1 MEWHDKLI
9 ELNRRHEE
17 FEREREARKQA
28 EQQAATAQQTT
39 PDLIR
44 QAMAETHQ
52 TTSKATIPL
61 NGAAVLR
68 AALAGGPGTINGG
81 ATE

>member
-1 MEWHDKLI
+1 LWTQP
-9 ELNRRHEE
+9 E
-17 FEREREARKQA
+17 FEREREVRKQA
-28 EQQAATAQQTT
+28 EQQAAMAQLTT

-44 QAMAETHQ
+44 QAMAETHP
-52 TTSKATIPL
+52 TSKATIPL

-81 ATE
+81 AAE